1 MLKPTA
7 AAVVSPPVAVPESSV
22 PETAR
27 PTESPTL
34 PATAKKPA
42 AKTAS
47 ASAAS
52 VPNAASPE
60 KKLSPKELK
69 EKKKAEKAAKRA
81 QNREAGSSGGAG
93 EKGAKETASAAAKGG
108 KKQSEGPVSTIRIGG
123 STQKAK
129 QAAIAATETEPAK
142 EAEAVREHGLVGLLR
157 DLEVEQN
164 GKKKSQIFG
173 IDNAHP
179 DVHPAII
186 TLGMQINKNVIVGS
200 SARCMGFLLAIKRVR
215 IAARIASGDGC

>member
-1 MLKPTA
+1 
-7 AAVVSPPVAVPESSV
+7 V
-22 PETAR
+22 TAR

-42 AKTAS
+42 AKTTS

-52 VPNAASPE
+52 APNAVSPE

-93 EKGAKETASAAAKGG
+93 AGEKGAKEAAAAAAKGG

-123 STQKAK
+123 STQKSK
-129 QAAIAATETEPAK
+129 QAAIAATEAEPAK

-215 IAARIASGDGC
+215 VAVRIASGDGC